1 MSGYIEDEARIVAIA
16 ADLAGYSLGVVMDIA
31 DRHDDAEV
39 REAARRELKRRE
51 LFSAPIKERV

>member
-39 REAARRELKRRE
+39 REAANRELMRRR
-51 LFSAPIKERV
+51 LKVGRA